1 MSIDKEK
8 LLNSKNFC
16 MAPWV
21 TSHSFP
27 SGEVFPCCTWN
38 IGNVDDVGDLK
49 KNSLKEIWNDKPY
62 RDLRVD
68 MLNNIPN
75 QGCNRC
81 YVVDKVNGDSY
92 RNKMN
97 RDYHQ
102 HFKYVENTT
111 PDGHANDFNL
121 HMWDFRISNIC
132 NFKCRSCSEGLSSS
146 WHKDAVALGISHSET
161 AYISTEDHTDLIET
175 LEPHFEYVEEI
186 YFAGGE
192 PLLMKEHYQILQK
205 LIDIGKT
212 DVLIRYSTNF
222 SILKYK
228 DKHIFDYWKHFPNL
242 ELYISVDGIGEV
254 GEYVRTGLKSQIF
267 YNNVRNFLKS
277 GLRYKQLQF
286 VCTVGTLN
294 LLHLTDMVTQFI
306 ENGMLNPNS
315 SSIDQHL
322 NFNPVQ
328 DPKEY
333 CIAYLPIEI
342 KQKFQKQIKDFIPK
356 LVQLNYN
363 SSFIDLIQTRLED
376 VLKFTQTS
384 EYSSEHMNQLK
395 KVTLQLDEIRNENFQ
410 NTIKHINSVE
420 ELTSTAEIKKTLKLI

>member
-1 MSIDKEK
+1 MRSKKEK
-8 LLNSKNFC
+8 LLESPYFC

-27 SGEVFPCCTWN
+27 NGDVFPCCTWN
-38 IGNVDDVGDLK
+38 IGNVENVGDLK
-49 KNSLKEIWNDKPY
+49 KNSLEEIWNNKPY

-68 MLNNIPN
+68 MLNNVPN
-75 QGCNRC
+75 KGCNRC

-92 RNKMN
+92 RDKMN

-102 HFKYVENTT
+102 HFSYVENTND
-111 PDGHANDFNL
+111 DGYANDFNL

-146 WHKDAVALGISHSET
+146 WHKDAVELGISNSKN

-205 LIDIGKT
+205 LIDIGRT
-212 DVLIRYSTNF
+212 EVLIRYSTNF

-242 ELYISVDGIGEV
+242 ELYISIDGIGEV

-267 YNNVRNFLKS
+267 YNNVKNFLKT
-277 GLRYKQLQF
+277 GIKYKQLQF

-294 LLHLTDMVTQFI
+294 LLHLTDMITQFI
-306 ENGMLNPNS
+306 ENGIMKPHSPNN
-315 SSIDQHL
+315 DQQL

-333 CIAYLPIEI
+333 CIAYLPTEI
-342 KQKFQKQIKDFIPK
+342 KDRYREQIKKYIPELIK
-356 LVQLNYN
+356 SGYN
-363 SSFIDLIQTRLED
+363 TSFIETVQSRLED
-376 VLKFTQTS
+376 VLKFCFTG
-384 EYSSEHMNQLK
+384 EYSSDHMGELK
-395 KVTLQLDEIRNENFQ
+395 KITLQLDELRNENFEDIGNHI
-410 NTIKHINSVE
+410 NTIDEVVKTV
-420 ELTSTAEIKKTLKLI
+420 EIKKPTNLI